1 MNINSI
7 VNQINNAFNSSTTQ
21 VGQSVPDSLENGLN
35 SLLNKDSGSFVS
47 GKIVGMEGNEI
58 ILSLGEE
65 GMVKASVEGNINSK
79 IGDILTFSLKG
90 GQNGKITLSPM
101 FENTAMSTTANKA
114 LQAAGL
120 PETPQ
125 NQYMVKS
132 MMQEGISIDKQS
144 LYDMSKAMTLNS
156 TADVLDLAKMTRLN
170 IPLNE
175 DMVKQF
181 ESYQNFEHEITGAL
195 SDVADSFFESVVE
208 LIDSGESNEAV
219 NMLKLFGDKMIDTS
233 LGGSNEVVDA
243 NANDSV
249 SNFSTKL
256 VLDVLNLFDE
266 NENGVEAADG
276 KVNDQATVDEVKV
289 SIKDNELINS
299 DKNTVNQNTS
309 DKSIVNQNDI
319 KDNSIISN
327 QETNGNV
334 NNKLSLEDGLKE
346 LINKLKT
353 VDEKSLQDNPE
364 WSKDL
369 SKGLKEL
376 LSDNGVKE
384 SFSKALINKFLLN
397 PEEVAEDGKVSKLYE
412 KMNSQIKDLLNTV
425 ASQGKMD
432 TSFGQTINNINS
444 NLEFMNEL
452 NQTFNYVQIP
462 LKMMNQEA
470 TGELYVYTNKKSLS
484 RDDGNVSALLHLDM
498 DNLGPVDVHVQM
510 SSDNNVKTKF
520 YLKDD
525 ASLDLIAD
533 NIDLLNSRIEKRG
546 YKMSADFI
554 NKSDDKTVMDTI
566 LEDNKN
572 ISLISSASF
581 DARA

>member
-1 MNINSI
+1 
-7 VNQINNAFNSSTTQ
+7 
-21 VGQSVPDSLENGLN
+21 
-35 SLLNKDSGSFVS
+35 
-47 GKIVGMEGNEI
+47 
-58 ILSLGEE
+58 
-65 GMVKASVEGNINSK
+65 MVKASVEGNINSK